1 MFYSNNDNYL
11 QDLYLYNQIPNNTY
25 MNNRK

>member
-1 MFYSNNDNYL
+1 MFYSNNDSYM
-11 QDLYLYNQIPNNTY
+11 QDLYFYNQVPNNSY